1 MNARPDDCC
10 KGYGYSQNL
19 SAVYKLLRKHDPYHV
34 TTGATEC
41 NELQAFQEPYLSLDF
56 PSECARRLRFGPQT
70 SCVTLACRCRAVVE
84 NYRPDI
90 AFHAG
95 AFAGHL
101 GATIDG
107 NGGDVTL
114 RLPPLTFEPL
124 ANMPGSQVGPK
135 LL

>member
-1 MNARPDDCC
+1 MSAHDDSDPVP
-10 KGYGYSQNL
+10 KPAVSLLLVVIPPHRSASQ
-19 SAVYKLLRKHDPYHV
+19 SSDPWP
-34 TTGATEC
+34 C
-41 NELQAFQEPYLSLDF
+41 
-56 PSECARRLRFGPQT
+56 GPPH
-70 SCVTLACRCRAVVE
+70 CRAVVE

-124 ANMPGSQVGPK
+124 ANMPGSQVG
-135 LL
+135 LTML

>member
-1 MNARPDDCC
+1 M
-10 KGYGYSQNL
+10 
-19 SAVYKLLRKHDPYHV
+19 
-34 TTGATEC
+34 
-41 NELQAFQEPYLSLDF
+41 
-56 PSECARRLRFGPQT
+56 
-70 SCVTLACRCRAVVE
+70 VE

-124 ANMPGSQVGPK
+124 ANMPGSQVG
-135 LL
+135 LTML